1 MSYRGTVHQL
11 CGFDVTKNQFEY
23 TVKKFCESNSIEE
36 VILDKKRSGRSVR
49 SPEVIRTVKQFI
61 EVSTKISIEKY
72 WTRDCL
78 NFVPMRAA
86 VSRLLLRLMV
96 VILNIFFICVFFT
109 YLYTMNFY
117 YCSLF
122 DR

>member
-1 MSYRGTVHQL
+1 MLYQV
-11 CGFDVTKNQFEY
+11 EY

-36 VILDKKRSGRSVR
+36 VILDKKRSGRLKSVR

-61 EVSTKISIEKY
+61 EVSTKISIEKF
-72 WTRDCL
+72 WTRDCV

-96 VILNIFFICVFFT
+96 VVLNIFYVCFLYIYNELLLLYFI
-109 YLYTMNFY
+109 
-117 YCSLF
+117 
-122 DR
+122 

>member
-1 MSYRGTVHQL
+1 M
-11 CGFDVTKNQFEY
+11 TKNQVEY

-36 VILDKKRSGRSVR
+36 VILDKKRSGRLKSVR

-72 WTRDCL
+72 WTRDCI

-96 VILNIFFICVFFT
+96 VILNNFFVCF
-109 YLYTMNFY
+109 LYIYNF
-117 YCSLF
+117 
-122 DR
+122 RK